1 MNKSL
6 LSVLIVNALAA
17 GYAHAEV
24 ATSDTSNTFDQLVN
38 VMTNVNGHVGV
49 AYEFKETEFK
59 NLAAPDWGFTEKH
72 RENSYIDGFY
82 NFNDLNLF
90 GNYKVTQIT
99 NSIRYN
105 NGNYESKETFKY
117 ELTTNYRYVLSDSLN
132 TGLGYSLEI
141 EDGYAIESPK
151 SGPNKKNNVT
161 DVQNEIST
169 WLGYWNNEGQ
179 WGFYSDAAIG
189 WKDENTNQYDNI
201 DTDLYHVSFKPF
213 MNLGKFFVAAE
224 LYYENQDSTTSSQ
237 ADKKFTERYIE
248 PEIAYSFGD
257 GKRVFVKHR
266 FSEKETKYT
275 PKAGTTSKYFE
286 NINKTT
292 LGYQQTVGDNWWVSA
307 EVELTREKHESNDV
321 RVADKDSDNFKL
333 FAQYRF

>member
-38 VMTNVNGHVGV
+38 VVTNVNGHVGV
-49 AYEFKETEFK
+49 AYEVKETEYTKLGDPSGNFK
-59 NLAAPDWGFTEKH
+59 EKH
-72 RENSYIDGFY
+72 KENSYIDGFY

-90 GNYKVTQIT
+90 GNYKLTQIT
-99 NSIRYN
+99 NSKRN
-105 NGNYESKETFKY
+105 ANGSSENSETTKLEF
-117 ELTTNYRYVLSDSLN
+117 TTNYRYVISDSLN
-132 TGLGYSLEI
+132 TGLGYSLEY
-141 EDGYAIESPK
+141 EDGYTITTD
-151 SGPNKKNNVT
+151 NKKINT
-161 DVQNEIST
+161 TEAQNEFST
-169 WLGYWNNEGQ
+169 WLGYWNNDGQ
-179 WGFYSDAAIG
+179 WGFYGDAAIG
-189 WKDENTNQYDNI
+189 WNDADKSAWGNS

-224 LYYENQDSTTSSQ
+224 LYYENQDTEDSWNN
-237 ADKKFTERYIE
+237 DKDFTERYIE
-248 PEIAYSFGD
+248 PELAYSFGD

-266 FSEKETKYT
+266 FSEKETKVGQKGQ
-275 PKAGTTSKYFE
+275 PKDEYFE

-307 EVELTREKHESNDV
+307 EVELTREKHEKNDV
-321 RVADKDSDNFKL
+321 RTADKDSDNFKL